1 MADATIK
8 TPDDKTPKPKPVTIE
23 VNNRTVQMPD
33 REATGA
39 DIKHHAQVPAEF
51 MLYREQGGKLEP
63 VADDTT
69 IKLHDNERFRAVSGQ
84 DVS

>member
-1 MADATIK
+1 MVNVTSE
-8 TPDDKTPKPKPVTIE
+8 TPDDNTPKPKPVTIE

-33 REATGA
+33 REATGTE
-39 DIKHHAQVPAEF
+39 IKHHAQVPAEF
-51 MLYREQGGKLEP
+51 MLYREHGGKLEP
-63 VADDTT
+63 VADDET

>member
-1 MADATIK
+1 MADAASQ
-8 TPDDKTPKPKPVTIE
+8 TPDDNTPKTKPVTIE

-33 REATGA
+33 RLATGA
-39 DIKHHAQVPAEF
+39 EIKRHAEVPTEF

-63 VADDTT
+63 VANDET
-69 IKLHDNERFRAVSGQ
+69 IKLHDDERFRAVSGQ